1 MRITK
6 NKDAR
11 EDPNLRV
18 SKKRTRKPQKKI
30 AVVHDWLNGYRGGEK
45 VLQAI
50 LELLPENTPLY
61 TLVYEK
67 SNLPDII
74 TERPIHTSII
84 QKLPLGV
91 KKYKYYL
98 PLFAQAIEGFDMTGY
113 DTILSTSHAVAK
125 GIIPDIGA
133 KHLAYLH
140 SPMRYIWDQTHQYFN
155 SRSISPKNLFIQ
167 WFLSRYRMWD
177 IASNSRVDRFI
188 ANSSYIKK
196 RMQRYYG
203 TGSAALKNI
212 HVVHPYYENHSFTQ
226 QPNLITNDA
235 PSHRDYLL
243 VVSALVPYKRIDIAI
258 EAAQSL
264 GRKLKIVGSGP
275 EEKKLKSM
283 ANSDTEF
290 LGWVSNEELLQI
302 YSKAQFL
309 LFPGIEDF
317 GITPLEAMA
326 NNVPVIAYNKGGVRD
341 TVSHLKTGYFY
352 DEMKAKSM
360 ANAIVEA
367 EKIAF
372 KKNDFEHSLR
382 KFTKDKF
389 KQNFLRV
396 ASDFL

>member
-1 MRITK
+1 
-6 NKDAR
+6 
-11 EDPNLRV
+11 
-18 SKKRTRKPQKKI
+18 
-30 AVVHDWLNGYRGGEK
+30 
-45 VLQAI
+45 
-50 LELLPENTPLY
+50 
-61 TLVYEK
+61 
-67 SNLPDII
+67 
-74 TERPIHTSII
+74 
-84 QKLPLGV
+84 
-91 KKYKYYL
+91 
-98 PLFAQAIEGFDMTGY
+98 
-113 DTILSTSHAVAK
+113 
-125 GIIPDIGA
+125 
-133 KHLAYLH
+133 
-140 SPMRYIWDQTHQYFN
+140 MRYIWDQTHQYFN

-188 ANSSYIKK
+188 ANSNYIKK
-196 RMQRYYG
+196 RIERYYG

-212 HVVHPYYENHSFTQ
+212 HVVHPYYENHLFTQ
-226 QPNLITNDA
+226 QSNLITNDA

-258 EAAQSL
+258 EAAQNL
-264 GRKLKIVGSGP
+264 GRKLKIVGKGP

-283 ANSDTEF
+283 ANADTEF

-352 DEMKAKSM
+352 DEMKAESM

-396 ASDFL
+396 TSDFL